1 MIVLQQLIQVVSVV
15 GPTASGKTGLSVAL
29 AKHFDGE
36 IVSADSM
43 QIYQG
48 MTVATAKPTKEEQ
61 QGIPHHLMDF
71 LPPDQTYSVARF
83 VQDAGRC
90 IEEISS
96 RGKLPFIVG
105 GTGLYV
111 DSLLNHIQF
120 SEEHRDEAY
129 SQQLR
134 AVAEAEGV
142 GSLLSLLRAVD
153 EESAARLAAEQN
165 PKRII
170 RALEF
175 YHTTGKPI
183 SEQIKLSRSV
193 PSPYKAVKLGL
204 NFHDRAKLYERI
216 DRRVDMMLEQ
226 GLLEEARTV
235 LAAPLSNTSAMAIGY
250 KELAPYLRGE
260 APLQDCI
267 EKLKRETRRY
277 AKRQLTWF
285 RRDKE
290 IRWLY
295 ADEYQSFAELYQAAV
310 QTIDE
315 GMVYG

>member
-1 MIVLQQLIQVVSVV
+1 MIQVVSVV
-15 GPTASGKTGLSVAL
+15 GPTASGKTRLSVAL

-61 QGIPHHLMDF
+61 QGVPHHLIDF

-83 VQDAGRC
+83 VKDAGRC
-90 IEEISS
+90 IEDIHS
-96 RGKLPFIVG
+96 RGKLPLIVG

-120 SEEHRDEAY
+120 SEEHRDEVY

-134 AVAEAEGV
+134 AVAAAEGV
-142 GSLLSLLRAVD
+142 ESLLSMLRAVD
-153 EESAARLAAEQN
+153 EETAARLAAEHN

-175 YHTTGKPI
+175 YHTTGQPI
-183 SEQIKLSRSV
+183 SRQIKLSRNA

-204 NFHDRAKLYERI
+204 NFHDRAQLYERI
-216 DRRVDMMLEQ
+216 NRRVDMMLEQ
-226 GLLEEARTV
+226 GLAEEARAV
-235 LAAPLSNTSAMAIGY
+235 LAAPLSNTSSMAIGY

-260 APLQDCI
+260 ASLQDCI

-295 ADEYQSFAELYQAAV
+295 ADEYASFAELYHAAV
-310 QTIDE
+310 QAIDE